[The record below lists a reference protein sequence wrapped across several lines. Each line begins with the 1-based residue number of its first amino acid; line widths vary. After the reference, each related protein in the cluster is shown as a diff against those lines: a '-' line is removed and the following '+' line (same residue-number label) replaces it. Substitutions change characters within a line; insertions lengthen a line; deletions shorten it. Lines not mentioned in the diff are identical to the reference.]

1 MNAIFD
7 IPYNFRFGVKFSTH
21 IINSTREKAGFN
33 CINNALNAF
42 HFHSFRNKIIN
53 LVLVIKYHFDFRL
66 QFDVNEKMHFPKF
79 YRNLV

>member
-7 IPYNFRFGVKFSTH
+7 IPYNFQFSVKFSTH
-21 IINSTREKAGFN
+21 MINSTRKKTGLN
-33 CINNALNAF
+33 CTNNSLNKF

-66 QFDVNEKMHFPKF
+66 QFNVNEKMHIPEL